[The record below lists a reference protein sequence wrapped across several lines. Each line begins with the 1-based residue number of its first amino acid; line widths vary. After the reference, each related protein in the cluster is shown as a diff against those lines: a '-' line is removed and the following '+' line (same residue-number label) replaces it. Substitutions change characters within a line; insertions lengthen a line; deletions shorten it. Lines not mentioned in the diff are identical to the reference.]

1 MTEIELLKLE
11 LAIYKADQK
20 LENYLSESRAEDIKR
35 LKERL
40 EKSQLKINQAITVLS
55 GVFDQDKKPSTML
68 QQIICEKEKISKAL
82 EILKLRPEHSEEDL
96 LYVENE
102 DDLFFEGPEFEEVP
116 NDGQILPF

>member
-11 LAIYKADQK
+11 LASYKANQK
-20 LENYLSESRAEDIKR
+20 LEKYLSESRAEDIKK
-35 LKERL
+35 LEERL
-40 EKSQLKINQAITVLS
+40 AKSQLKINQAITVLS
-55 GVFDQDKKPSTML
+55 GIFDQNKKPSTML

-82 EILKLRPEHSEEDL
+82 EILKLRPEYSEEDL